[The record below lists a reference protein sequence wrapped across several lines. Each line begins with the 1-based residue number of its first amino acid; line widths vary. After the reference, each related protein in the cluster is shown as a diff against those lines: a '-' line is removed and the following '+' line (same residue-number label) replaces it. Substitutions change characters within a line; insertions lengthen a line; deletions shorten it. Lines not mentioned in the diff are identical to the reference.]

1 MKKWIVCV
9 LLAMGLAGLFSA
21 CGNDEEEQTQSAP
34 VSSSEELSAAPEKSA
49 DAPAE
54 ESKATLVAVFSW
66 ANNADLPEDVDIVS
80 SATLNKNASG
90 ALVGDTQLMG
100 QTAAQVT
107 GGDYF
112 EILCETKYPG
122 DEDKTYEQ
130 AQQEQL
136 DQARPQLASHVEN
149 MDDYGTIILVYPNWW
164 GGLPMP
170 VASFLEE
177 YDLSKKTI
185 IPVCCY
191 EAEDSGAATSRR
203 DLLAVR
209 CVCGDGLQSARQCG
223 GDFRHGDGFHE
234 LAGRAAGELLMDYE
248 LIFADRRSIR
258 LQLRDDGSLLVRAP
272 RWMSRREVDA
282 FVASKE
288 RWICEKRAILA
299 RGNRDWGGAA
309 LSPEELAQLRKAAQV
324 DLGARLEKWSARLG
338 VHPTK
343 LTIRTQHARWGSC
356 SSRGAISLN
365 ALLLLAPETVRDY
378 VVVHELCHIKEM
390 NHSRRFWAEV
400 ARILPNYAESRDW
413 LKNNGHALLQRNP
426 RS

>member
-1 MKKWIVCV
+1 
-9 LLAMGLAGLFSA
+9 
-21 CGNDEEEQTQSAP
+21 
-34 VSSSEELSAAPEKSA
+34 
-49 DAPAE
+49 
-54 ESKATLVAVFSW
+54 
-66 ANNADLPEDVDIVS
+66 
-80 SATLNKNASG
+80 
-90 ALVGDTQLMG
+90 
-100 QTAAQVT
+100 
-107 GGDYF
+107 
-112 EILCETKYPG
+112 
-122 DEDKTYEQ
+122 
-130 AQQEQL
+130 
-136 DQARPQLASHVEN
+136 
-149 MDDYGTIILVYPNWW
+149 
-164 GGLPMP
+164 
-170 VASFLEE
+170 
-177 YDLSKKTI
+177 
-185 IPVCCY
+185 
-191 EAEDSGAATSRR
+191 
-203 DLLAVR
+203 
-209 CVCGDGLQSARQCG
+209 
-223 GDFRHGDGFHE
+223 
-234 LAGRAAGELLMDYE
+234 MDYE
-248 LIFADRRSIR
+248 LIFADLRSIR